1 VKQELRP
8 GQGPP
13 YFKLTAAGYYLSC
26 PSPAG
31 ELSESLEKETECG
44 RWPRVPELADR
55 TGRVRSA
62 CRAYMLWR
70 DLRSKRCSN
79 IPP

>member
-1 VKQELRP
+1 VQQELRT
-8 GQGPP
+8 GQGAP
-13 YFKLTAAGYYLSC
+13 YFKLTAAGYYLSR

-31 ELSESLEKETECG
+31 ELTESLEKEAGCG
-44 RWPRVPELADR
+44 RLAAGSDLAAR